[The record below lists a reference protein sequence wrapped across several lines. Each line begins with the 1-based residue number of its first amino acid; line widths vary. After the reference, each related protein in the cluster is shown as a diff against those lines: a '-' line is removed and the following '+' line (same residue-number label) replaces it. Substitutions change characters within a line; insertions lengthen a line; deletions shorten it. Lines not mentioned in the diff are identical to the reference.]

1 MVNKKRKRKGNTN
14 FFTLHT
20 HTHTHTKEA
29 LYTEK
34 ILDTKVFWKAL
45 KCFLSDKS
53 ATYSQISIQK
63 NTNKAK
69 LYLNALT
76 CLKWPTS
83 ILRMVLDLA
92 VLIQISPIYLC
103 GIENMSNSIDIAV
116 KEFVH
121 HTTIVTIEKKY
132 FDRPDL

>member
-1 MVNKKRKRKGNTN
+1 M
-14 FFTLHT
+14 
-20 HTHTHTKEA
+20 
-29 LYTEK
+29 YTEK
-34 ILDTKVFWKAL
+34 SLETKVFWKAL

-76 CLKWPTS
+76 CLKGPTS

-92 VLIQISPIYLC
+92 ILIQISPIYLS
-103 GIENMSNSIDIAV
+103 GIENMSNSIYIAV

>member
-1 MVNKKRKRKGNTN
+1 M
-14 FFTLHT
+14 
-20 HTHTHTKEA
+20 
-29 LYTEK
+29 
-34 ILDTKVFWKAL
+34 FWKAL
-45 KCFLSDKS
+45 KFFLSDKS

-69 LYLNALT
+69 LYLNTLT
-76 CLKWPTS
+76 CLKEPTS

-92 VLIQISPIYLC
+92 ILIQISPIYLS
-103 GIENMSNSIDIAV
+103 GIENMSNSIYIAV